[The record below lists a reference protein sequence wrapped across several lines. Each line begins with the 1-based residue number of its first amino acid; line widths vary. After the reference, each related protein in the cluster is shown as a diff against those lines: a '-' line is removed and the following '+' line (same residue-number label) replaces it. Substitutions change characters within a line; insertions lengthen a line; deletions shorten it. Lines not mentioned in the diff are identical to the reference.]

1 MGLLDFGQVKQ
12 LSRDERKQIAE
23 LYVALYEE
31 DREGVK
37 AAMENIGFRTANGDI
52 DVIYDHAQMHFDRLE
67 RRKVN
72 EKWGGVA
79 LAVENMNKKDKL
91 GKLPECLPMLIRL
104 NFMLR
109 MNALGMGCGDLSA
122 AAMWREEALK
132 AAREV
137 SAS

>member
-1 MGLLDFGQVKQ
+1 MK
-12 LSRDERKQIAE
+12 IAT
-23 LYVALYEE
+23 LYVRLYEE

-37 AAMENIGFRTANGDI
+37 EAMQQLGFSTARGDL

-67 RRKVN
+67 RRKIA

-79 LAVENMNKKDKL
+79 LAVENMNRQDKL
-91 GKLPECLPMLIRL
+91 GPLPECLPMLIRL

-122 AAMWREEALK
+122 AAMWREEAYK
-132 AAREV
+132 VAKMVERR
-137 SAS
+137 S